1 MANASRALD
10 EVKGGVVDLWYSD
23 PKNSLKQNIAC
34 EYDTRFVVGFQ
45 SLNGGQQVCTIP
57 PQAAIRDVVL
67 VMKFSA
73 AQLAPMAAS
82 PATAGSY
89 ALEQG
94 WGYEL
99 IDTVSWR
106 VGGSSEY
113 YMSGSQLLAR
123 NLRMAKTQTQKTA
136 LLTLGGN
143 QVSALADYAVDQF
156 SYVPLTFWKSP
167 SVDGFEPVLASD
179 LLGQQIQVRVTFKAV
194 SSIFKALTSGATPLP
209 PSSLDTGYFQ
219 VQQLNMYNKG
229 QSLSVESNMSDHT
242 YVAPLRGH
250 DQQELTAKIPSG
262 WSPRSGVTIAGIMSG
277 QCRSVQVYLTDDDD
291 TINKNLFYAP
301 KEVTLQYAGVNYAQ
315 YNDNTSAIWNLLDS
329 SSPSAVP
336 ANLLSTNGTAW
347 SSASVASTW
356 AVLPFAQ
363 PTNSDFEATM
373 LVAGKPVTNGAIT
386 LLITSPDSAK
396 NYTLHVIPTLN
407 SAIAYSR
414 GSANV
419 LIG

>member
-167 SVDGFEPVLASD
+167 SVVL
-179 LLGQQIQVRVTFKAV
+179 
-194 SSIFKALTSGATPLP
+194 
-209 PSSLDTGYFQ
+209 
-219 VQQLNMYNKG
+219 
-229 QSLSVESNMSDHT
+229 E
-242 YVAPLRGH
+242 VAFGRWL
-250 DQQELTAKIPSG
+250 
-262 WSPRSGVTIAGIMSG
+262 
-277 QCRSVQVYLTDDDD
+277 
-291 TINKNLFYAP
+291 
-301 KEVTLQYAGVNYAQ
+301 
-315 YNDNTSAIWNLLDS
+315 
-329 SSPSAVP
+329 
-336 ANLLSTNGTAW
+336 
-347 SSASVASTW
+347 
-356 AVLPFAQ
+356 
-363 PTNSDFEATM
+363 
-373 LVAGKPVTNGAIT
+373 
-386 LLITSPDSAK
+386 
-396 NYTLHVIPTLN
+396 
-407 SAIAYSR
+407 
-414 GSANV
+414 
-419 LIG
+419 